1 MSERETEEAAYT
13 RANSWAQLQE
23 TLEKARAEART
34 LTQQRNVLSGKFL
47 KSTPKSDFVQKIG
60 H

>member
-47 KSTPKSDFVQKIG
+47 KSTPKSDFVQ
-60 H
+60 